1 MNKKRRKILKKIR
14 QEKVRLEKD
23 LETFLASLPE
33 KKGYEPYVKLL
44 TALRLWKT
52 EDEPMEMDYSIITN
66 LDTSIC
72 AQLDTNRKIAVGI
85 SLWYAFIINDILENR
100 IIKDLPD
107 NNMDNFFHEIS
118 EFKNLLKSF
127 LFL

>member
-1 MNKKRRKILKKIR
+1 MNKKRRKILKKIK

-23 LETFLASLPE
+23 LKTFLAGLPE

-85 SLWYAFIINDILENR
+85 SLLYAFINCEIYDGRKN
-100 IIKDLPD
+100 IKGIPD
-107 NNMDNFFHEIS
+107 NLMDEITD
-118 EFKNLLKSF
+118 FKNLLKKF

>member
-52 EDEPMEMDYSIITN
+52 EDEPMEMDYSIITDI
-66 LDTSIC
+66 DTSIC

-85 SLWYAFIINDILENR
+85 SLLYAFIINDILDNR

-107 NNMDNFFHEIS
+107 KMDNFFHEIS

>member
-52 EDEPMEMDYSIITN
+52 EDEPMEMDYSIITDI
-66 LDTSIC
+66 DTSIC

-85 SLWYAFIINDILENR
+85 SLLYAFINSEIYDGR
-100 IIKDLPD
+100 KKIKGLPD
-107 NNMDNFFHEIS
+107 NLMDEITD
-118 EFKNLLKSF
+118 FKILLKKF